1 MALNETSW
9 NAFVGSKPRSAW
21 RSSSPSSAACGSV
34 SSRCTSSTHWCCPPA
49 RRTYVVN
56 SWCPSSVCSVPR
68 ALDAF
73 FFWLGYSNSSI
84 NPILYTIFNDDFR
97 RAFRSLLGCGADAV
111 QGSRADRRGG
121 RDVSTVRTGR
131 L

>member
-1 MALNETSW
+1 LERIRGIQAAIRMAIII
-9 NAFVGSKPRSAW
+9 AFF
-21 RSSSPSSAACGSV
+21 CGMWLGFF
-34 SSRCTSSTHWCCPPA
+34 TL
-49 RRTYVVN
+49 YVVN

-97 RAFRSLLGCGADAV
+97 RAFRSLLGCGAGAV